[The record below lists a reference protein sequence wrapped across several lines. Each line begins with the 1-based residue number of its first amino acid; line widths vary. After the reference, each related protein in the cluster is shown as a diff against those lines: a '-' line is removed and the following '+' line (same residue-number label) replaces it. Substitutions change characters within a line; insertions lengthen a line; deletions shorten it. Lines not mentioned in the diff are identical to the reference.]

1 MSSLYYKGLMIALL
15 KRILYSLLVIPLKHC
30 DNVSHE
36 LHLQH
41 EQDVLSIWPRTF
53 P

>member
-1 MSSLYYKGLMIALL
+1 MIVLL
-15 KRILYSLLVIPLKHC
+15 KTILHSLLVIPLKHC

-41 EQDVLSIWPRTF
+41 EQDPLSICLLTF
-53 P
+53 L